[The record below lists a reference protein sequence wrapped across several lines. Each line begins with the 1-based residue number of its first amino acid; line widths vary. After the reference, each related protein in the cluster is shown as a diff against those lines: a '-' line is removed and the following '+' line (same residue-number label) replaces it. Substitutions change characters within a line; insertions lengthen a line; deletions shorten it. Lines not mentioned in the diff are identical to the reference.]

1 MKPKWL
7 IEKGIQR
14 GDDPD
19 ALAEIVR
26 AKGMECVRLE
36 YIPFSNSFTVVE
48 NGKPKRIIA
57 SNMPFADGE
66 CVIVI
71 GTLNIC
77 QLLMKPKR
85 WTPTAWFNLPDF
97 RCTTYYTR
105 WKDMLLGSEHFF
117 LTWKDLREDIDFY
130 YERFG
135 VDGCI
140 FLKPNENLKM
150 FSGSVVPKEKFE
162 KWADMN
168 QDCYEVPQDALCVI
182 AKPVGI
188 EQEWRF
194 VISDR
199 KVVAS
204 SLYKNSGKISYFE
217 GSPPQAREIAEKVA
231 ALEWQPD
238 SMYVVDVCHSGDGYY
253 VLECGPFNGAG
264 LYKCEL
270 EPIVEAASA
279 LALKEWEAEQRK
291 EPEIKRG
298 PKWQKERPAE
308 TGDWLWAVMWSC
320 GCCVH
325 SSGIAE
331 IYEDDGT
338 TAGLIY
344 EASGK
349 KWAARWGAINKPSD
363 PETITH
369 WARIDLPEKEE

>member
-1 MKPKWL
+1 MKAKWL
-7 IEKGIQR
+7 IQKGMQR

-26 AKGMECVRLE
+26 AKGMECVRIE
-36 YIPFSNSFTVVE
+36 YVPFSDSFIVVE
-48 NGKPKRIIA
+48 KGKPKRVIS

-66 CVIVI
+66 CVIVV

-77 QLLMKPKR
+77 ELLMKPKR

-97 RCTTYYTR
+97 RCTTYYR
-105 WKDMLLGSEHFF
+105 Q
-117 LTWKDLREDIDFY
+117 WKDLLLGTEHYFTSWKDIRKDINFY

-135 VDGCI
+135 VDESI

-150 FSGSVVPKEKFE
+150 FSGSVVAKDKFE
-162 KWADMN
+162 HWANQN
-168 QDCYEVPQDALCVI
+168 QDCYEIPPNALCVI

-188 EQEWRF
+188 KKEWRF
-194 VISDR
+194 VVCDR
-199 KVVAS
+199 KVVAGS
-204 SLYKNSGKISYFE
+204 QYKDAGKTVYE
-217 GSPPQAREIAEKVA
+217 AGYPPEAKAIADKVA

-238 SMYVVDVCHSGDGYY
+238 SMYVVDVCSSGDGFY

-270 EPIVEAASA
+270 EPIVDAASA
-279 LALKEWEAEQRK
+279 LALKEWEAEQNK
-291 EPEIKRG
+291 EPEIQYG
-298 PKWQKERPAE
+298 PKWQKEKPAAD
-308 TGDWLWAVMWSC
+308 GDWLWAVMWSC

-331 IYEDDGT
+331 IREDDAT
-338 TAGLIY
+338 PAGYVY
-344 EASGK
+344 EAGGK
-349 KWAARWGAINKPSD
+349 KMAARWGSINKPIN

-369 WARIDLPEKEE
+369 WARIDLPPRDE